1 MIHGINGA
9 HWVMYSN
16 DAEADRAFFKD
27 VLGFRAVDA
36 GEGWLIFVLPPSEMG
51 VHPVQRKFTLRHADQ
66 ELTGAALYLTCD
78 DVHATLKSLEP
89 RDVPHTPIAKA
100 EWGLCTILRLPS
112 GGKIGLYQPTH
123 PRAA

>member
-51 VHPVQRKFTLRHADQ
+51 VHPVEGKFTPRYADQ
-66 ELTGAALYLTCD
+66 ELTGATLYLTCD
-78 DVHATLKSLEP
+78 DVRASLKSLEA
-89 RDVPHTPIAKA
+89 RDVPHTPVAKA
-100 EWGLCTILRLPS
+100 EWGLYTILRLPS